1 MMPKKAL
8 LFLIC
13 FILVLQVLGLQAFN
27 DEKQNKVYLLK
38 IGDKKLREKTMAVSP
53 GAIYS
58 AKTGKAVS
66 FGNMISEMKKSR
78 FIYVGETHNSM
89 PMHDI
94 QFEIIKALSNAGKDI
109 CIGME
114 MFPVECQ
121 EVLNRWSCESLTKD
135 DFIRE
140 IQWYIRWNFNFGFYE
155 KIFDFAK
162 KKKIPVYALNVPR
175 EIITKIR
182 KKGWEALSEEEKK
195 ILPRPDLS
203 NEEHRTLI
211 RTIFE
216 SSDVPPQ
223 MKGRGLEMAFEGL
236 YRAQSA
242 WDETMAFYVMRASQ
256 IENKQVVVLTGS
268 GHLLYNLGI
277 NRRVFEKNHM
287 PFTTVVCMPMG
298 SGEENVMVSRSLAN
312 FIWGIQEEKKPV
324 FPSIGLSFKRFE
336 GLKNLVINQ
345 KPMNGVAKHAD
356 FEKGDIILSVDGKNF
371 TDINELRIYLAQFT
385 WGDKVTFRILRN
397 GSEQF
402 VALNY

>member
-1 MMPKKAL
+1 MPAKKSQ

-38 IGDKKLREKTMAVSP
+38 IGNKKLREKTMAVSP
-53 GAIYS
+53 EVIYS
-58 AKTGKAVS
+58 VKTGKAIS

-94 QFEIIKALSNAGKDI
+94 QFKIIEALSNAGKNI

-121 EVLNRWSCESLTKD
+121 EVLNRWSRGNLTKD

-140 IQWYIRWNFNFGFYE
+140 IQWYIRWNFNFGYYE
-155 KIFDFAK
+155 EIFDFAK
-162 KKKIPVYALNVPR
+162 KKKIPIYALNVPR
-175 EIITKIR
+175 DIITKIR
-182 KKGWEALSEEEKK
+182 TKGWEALSEEEKNM
-195 ILPRPDLS
+195 LPKPDIS
-203 NEEHRTLI
+203 NKEHRTLI

-216 SSDVPPQ
+216 SSDLPPQ
-223 MKGRGLEMAFEGL
+223 MKGKGLEMAFEGL

-242 WDETMAFYVMRASQ
+242 WDETMAFYAMRASQ
-256 IENKQVVVLTGS
+256 IENKQMVVLAGS

-287 PFTTVVCMPMG
+287 PFTTVVCVPVG

-312 FIWGIQEEKKPV
+312 FIWGIQEEEKPV

-336 GLKNLVINQ
+336 GLENLVIAQ
-345 KPMNGVAKHAD
+345 KPMNGIAEHAD

-371 TDINELRIYLAQFT
+371 TDINDLRIYLAQFT

-397 GSEQF
+397 GSEQI